1 VYHTMYS
8 RVMEDQSRLL
18 DFVPK
23 SSSRATRK
31 AKRALVKGV
40 KEAFS
45 RLAVG
50 AAENSSL
57 ALAVASVKAELGV
70 DGQQED
76 APGGEAAENSVVVVP
91 AGALGP

>member
-1 VYHTMYS
+1 MFS
-8 RVMEDQSRLL
+8 RVMEDQSRLF
-18 DFVPK
+18 DVVPK
-23 SSSRATRK
+23 SSSRVTRK

-40 KEAFS
+40 KDAFS

-50 AAENSSL
+50 AAENNSL
-57 ALAVASVKAELGV
+57 ALAAPSVKAELGA

-76 APGGEAAENSVVVVP
+76 APGVEAAENAGAMVQ